1 MYYYNDYKHF
11 WVALQILGRMLLNL
25 DQTRL
30 SQDFQSGPTV
40 LTCSDFDVPA
50 DDGAQPVP
58 GSAVVAGQ
66 VDVVSQVIGTAKNI
80 QLLGFLF
87 C

>member
-1 MYYYNDYKHF
+1 MFTIFIQVMNPNQCLVSLVTVTTDCTYF
-11 WVALQILGRMLLNL
+11 SRMLLNL

-30 SQDFQSGPTV
+30 LYDFQTGPTV

-66 VDVVSQVIGTAKNI
+66 VDVVS
-80 QLLGFLF
+80 
-87 C
+87 